1 MSFNQ
6 PTFAGA
12 DSLFQ
17 ESHSS
22 LGKIPTSIIITIWN
36 QPISDIFYASTV
48 AGNLPRGAVIAP
60 FLGSSW
66 NDATIS
72 AAYQVV
78 YFTESSIALKK
89 CFDINNP
96 VSGLRGVPPRGV
108 PASTPVA
115 LTPPVLIPTAPPIP
129 TLDAL
134 PIGVPS
140 SVTLTPA
147 GSGLTDVNELGET
160 QTSFVF
166 PNNITLERSCPVY
179 AFTQCS
185 VESISAIGNANSFFQ
200 WCPDVGFVAYNK
212 TVVTPPSKL
221 EDRLQIVIPEKSLNV
236 GPRMEANRTNVQAL
250 EALAMRN
257 KPTFTKLMT
266 NFSTLNSDVVRRAVR
281 CSAG

>member
-6 PTFAGA
+6 PTFSGA

-22 LGKIPTSIIITIWN
+22 LGNIPTSIIITIWN
-36 QPISDIFYASTV
+36 QPISDIFYVSTV

-66 NDATIS
+66 NDANIS
-72 AAYQVV
+72 AAYQVL
-78 YFTESSIALKK
+78 YFSENSLVLKK
-89 CFDINNP
+89 CFDVNNP
-96 VSGLRGVPPRGV
+96 VSGLRIVPPRGV
-108 PASTPVA
+108 PTSSTLTPGASTPAA
-115 LTPPVLIPTAPPIP
+115 LTPPVLTPAAPPLP

-134 PIGVPS
+134 PIGVPA
-140 SVTLTPA
+140 SVT
-147 GSGLTDVNELGET
+147 LTDVNELGEA

-166 PNNITLERSCPVY
+166 PNNITLNRSCPVY

-185 VESISAIGNANSFFQ
+185 VESISALGNANSFFQ

-212 TVVTPPSKL
+212 TVVTPLSKL

-266 NFSTLNSDVVRRAVR
+266 NFSTLN
-281 CSAG
+281 